1 MGSRVLF
8 RGNTSEPPP
17 SDIADALAHAGS
29 RLGGFGRQF
38 IWFSEVSS
46 TNDVVAMLAD
56 RGTAEGAVVAAE
68 AQTAGRGRFGR
79 VWHSPSMAGLYLS
92 LLLRPAPRAAALVTI
107 AAGVAVSEGIESA
120 TALQTSVKWPN
131 DVNSGGRK
139 IAGILAEAGTSA
151 SGLQHVVLGCGINV
165 LPAAYPPEIAQRATS
180 IEGELGRHVDRG
192 AVLAECLAA
201 FATHYERL
209 RDGKHD
215 AVLDSWRRRAAPSL
229 GRRVEWELNT
239 VTRRG
244 VAEDVDENGALLVRT
259 DAGLER
265 IISGE
270 VRWI

>member
-1 MGSRVLF
+1 MASGVVF
-8 RGNTSEPPP
+8 RGHASQRPP
-17 SDIADALAHAGS
+17 SDIADALGRAGS
-29 RLGGFGRQF
+29 RLGGFGRQLV
-38 IWFSEVSS
+38 WFSEVTS

-56 RGTAEGAVVAAE
+56 HGTAEGAVVAAE

-92 LLLRPAPRAAALVTI
+92 VLLRPAAHAAPLVTI
-107 AAGVAVSEGIESA
+107 AAGVAVSEGIETA

-131 DVNSGGRK
+131 DVTSGGRK
-139 IAGILAEAGTSA
+139 IAGILAEAGTSTN
-151 SGLQHVVLGCGINV
+151 GLPHVVLGCGINV
-165 LPAAYPPEIAQRATS
+165 MPAAYSPEIAQRATS

-201 FATHYERL
+201 FATHYEHL
-209 RDGKHD
+209 RNGTQNE
-215 AVLDSWRRRAAPSL
+215 VLDSWRQRAAPSL
-229 GRRVEWELNT
+229 GRRVEWQLNT
-239 VTRRG
+239 VTHRG
-244 VAEDVDENGALLVRT
+244 VAEDVDDRGALLVRT

>member
-1 MGSRVLF
+1 MPPGVIF
-8 RGNTSEPPP
+8 RGHTSQSPPP
-17 SDIADALAHAGS
+17 DIADALAHAAS
-29 RLGGFGRQF
+29 RLGGFGWPF
-38 IWFSEVSS
+38 IWFSEVTS
-46 TNDVVAMLAD
+46 TNDVLAMLAD
-56 RGTAEGAVVAAE
+56 HGAAEGAVVAAE

-92 LLLRPAPRAAALVTI
+92 LLLRPASHAAPLVTI
-107 AAGVAVSEGIESA
+107 AAGVAVSEGIETA

-165 LPAAYPPEIAQRATS
+165 MPAAYPPEIAQRATS

-209 RDGKHD
+209 RNGKQSD
-215 AVLDSWRRRAAPSL
+215 VIDSWRRRAAPSL
-229 GRRVEWELNT
+229 SRRVEWELNA

-244 VAEDVDENGALLVRT
+244 VAEDVDESGALLVRT